1 MVDLETAARSFK
13 DALDAPGA
21 VESATQLRT
30 LLASIKADL
39 QRLLRRIHPP
49 GSTPVV
55 CFRLLIAG
63 SGVAAFSTAVFAFS
77 FALRRRRRH
86 GRRAPVLT
94 RRLPRPPPPP
104 GPPPPRPPPQ
114 PARSHAPSFAGR
126 GNAAPFLRYREAQ
139 IPDGSYNSRACRYPI
154 ESAVA
159 GASCTATIASC
170 EPDVLARYVSCLV
183 ECEQLDPNLAAR
195 LESLVED
202 AARLTSGMSLFD
214 QVRTLFGVTNALQ
227 NLTNWRV
234 GRILMDAPGRDDVEL
249 ANFCGEYLTRL
260 LRDLVARCS
269 DQFGCVTCSSHL
281 ADPISTTFP
290 CRTVQRTFRLLQ
302 HNAVNVNTASLKE
315 CSAYPTS
322 VKRIVSRL
330 GDLKA
335 YYSRTLAVPMP
346 SYAMATLPV
355 FALAAGCSAW
365 EAVNY
370 CDGDG
375 GSILVEQFP
384 GLSKYLRQQNVATHI
399 LAAPQCTLVQFREAF
414 HDAVELGHQYT
425 VVATRE
431 DDEPGPSTRQP
442 TTSVLRR
449 NYGYQ
454 ALVHARHAL
463 ATAKVILLVCHGVH
477 RGDGGDRIVVEVVI
491 RDVTSGTFLV
501 SGLSRVQCGFSFPV
515 QNAPRHYVIA
525 KEEAVAAHCGVL
537 EIGPS
542 MAGQEAMPWSLKEA
556 FSSGQSPVAIAG
568 CLITNSTQFLNQSHL
583 HIHTSFIPG
592 AGWGLMIRP
601 CPNATIPRGAYV
613 CHFAIGQPPST
624 APPSDYELSSTRRGS
639 LLVYDPQVYDGHNIG
654 RFINQ
659 GGLLEGL
666 KELVAASDR
675 DRGCTA
681 YSPTVAEAIFADRS
695 CVEYHVA
702 NGGSE
707 MVVRASKPIS
717 SHPCRMIEL
726 LANYG
731 LPYWLAHVVKYHRH
745 IGHDSDLVKCVFW
758 LLLSDKST
766 MPIQPSNAQWRF
778 TTSFPPGCSGTACS
792 YFLAVR
798 TNEDP
803 LFLDFMMEGNARG
816 WIAVG
821 YTPNPDMT
829 DADVFVCALIG
840 GQVTILDTYNI
851 PNGHSIWWT
860 QARFSRAAQTDDLL
874 QDLDLLDGRYF
885 QLIGWTDAAT
895 LPVVLALIRAHGIL
909 MIVAWPTV
917 YVTANLFGIFMQ
929 PARPGTPMYWA
940 RRGAQVITLI
950 AGIAAALCIF
960 VARKVAPAL
969 GDFNNPEVSA
979 HFVLG
984 IILIVLNIIN
994 GLDDPDCLVP
1004 CSILAV
1010 YLSLINI
1017 AIGLSLFEDI
1027 LNMTTIAPSL
1037 AIFLAYIGTFAVF
1050 FICGLVF
1057 YTLLAIIKGSS
1068 KLAPSMVWPLFKS
1081 SRSAQW
1087 SPDPSKVEVLMTSTA
1102 QAASVE
1108 IKASDPAAS
1117 DPAATKVE
1125 DDTPS
1130 NPSNAQWRFTTS
1142 FPPGCNGTAC
1152 SYFLA
1157 VRTNEDPLFLDFM
1170 MEGNA
1175 RGWIAVGY
1183 TPNPGMPDADVFACA
1198 VIGGN
1203 VSILDTYDIP
1213 DYRSNVVDT
1222 IQDLCPFSGSF
1233 INGRIRCVFSRAIK
1247 TNDVLQDKALNQS
1260 YYQLN
1265 GWTDAT
1271 GSSVNSLVNHGVS
1284 IPMVSDSKVN
1294 PTTSVSA
1301 VTAEVKI
1308 DPLIRAHGILM
1319 IVAWPVLGVMGIF
1332 FAAWMKPALP
1342 KAEWFQAHRAML
1354 LVSLFLGCVAFLFAF
1369 VAKRAHHIS
1378 ISLYSHRSKASDV
1391 IFIVLHLPSFSYRRW
1406 IFNLVHGT
1414 CVGLGVELLALI
1426 NVGIGLAIFG
1436 NKLSLA
1442 TVAPPL
1448 AVYLAYVAFLV
1459 ILIGALFIIYT
1470 VIAMKT
1476 GSPPLAPSMLK
1487 PLLMHI
1493 TPSSPV
1499 PIKTEIAID
1508 MATDGKTADS
1518 IKSSPGDQNPPQNP
1532 PDGQKPP
1539 AKPPSKDAPLRWA
1552 GLAAFLVVMVPLML
1566 AVIILIAAL

>member
-49 GSTPVV
+49 GPPTVP
-55 CFRLLIAG
+55 
-63 SGVAAFSTAVFAFS
+63 
-77 FALRRRRRH
+77 
-86 GRRAPVLT
+86 RAPRVAVAHAVLSEQAP
-94 RRLPRPPPPP
+94 RLSSASDCSSLAPESPRSLRPSSPSPSPPPPST
-104 GPPPPRPPPQ
+104 PPRPPRSRSNS
-114 PARSHAPSFAGR
+114 PATASSSSSRTSSSAAASAASAVACTLFRGKRKCGTISQVSRGSDTRWQLQFAGVS
-126 GNAAPFLRYREAQ
+126 L
-139 IPDGSYNSRACRYPI
+139 PI

-766 MPIQPSNAQWRF
+766 MPIQVRNTFLTPEIDNDVRHHAMPTCEPSKSLEKLSTMPWNLVTGIRWQHGKTMSLSPASHLNRF
-778 TTSFPPGCSGTACS
+778 ATELWLPGFGPCSSCIGDCKVWVLVSCLQCSTPAMEAAVAAHCGVLEIGPSMAGQEAMPWSLKEAFSSGQSAVAIAGCLITNSTQFLNHQSHLHIHTSFIPGAGWGLITRPSPNATIPSGEYVCHFANPHQRHHLQTMSCPLSDEAYDPHVYDGHNIGRFINQGELLEGLRELVAASDRDRGCTAYS
-792 YFLAVR
+792 PTVAEAIFAVVEYHVA
-798 TNEDP
+798 N
-803 LFLDFMMEGNARG
+803 
-816 WIAVG
+816 
-821 YTPNPDMT
+821 
-829 DADVFVCALIG
+829 G
-840 GQVTILDTYNI
+840 G
-851 PNGHSIWWT
+851 SEM
-860 QARFSRAAQTDDLL
+860 
-874 QDLDLLDGRYF
+874 
-885 QLIGWTDAAT
+885 
-895 LPVVLALIRAHGIL
+895 VVLAAPIGQIHLAS
-909 MIVAWPTV
+909 T
-917 YVTANLFGIFMQ
+917 YVLRKTFL
-929 PARPGTPMYWA
+929 TPD
-940 RRGAQVITLI
+940 R
-950 AGIAAALCIF
+950 
-960 VARKVAPAL
+960 
-969 GDFNNPEVSA
+969 
-979 HFVLG
+979 
-984 IILIVLNIIN
+984 
-994 GLDDPDCLVP
+994 
-1004 CSILAV
+1004 
-1010 YLSLINI
+1010 
-1017 AIGLSLFEDI
+1017 
-1027 LNMTTIAPSL
+1027 
-1037 AIFLAYIGTFAVF
+1037 
-1050 FICGLVF
+1050 
-1057 YTLLAIIKGSS
+1057 
-1068 KLAPSMVWPLFKS
+1068 
-1081 SRSAQW
+1081 
-1087 SPDPSKVEVLMTSTA
+1087 
-1102 QAASVE
+1102 
-1108 IKASDPAAS
+1108 
-1117 DPAATKVE
+1117 
-1125 DDTPS
+1125 
-1130 NPSNAQWRFTTS
+1130 
-1142 FPPGCNGTAC
+1142 
-1152 SYFLA
+1152 
-1157 VRTNEDPLFLDFM
+1157 
-1170 MEGNA
+1170 
-1175 RGWIAVGY
+1175 
-1183 TPNPGMPDADVFACA
+1183 
-1198 VIGGN
+1198 
-1203 VSILDTYDIP
+1203 
-1213 DYRSNVVDT
+1213 
-1222 IQDLCPFSGSF
+1222 
-1233 INGRIRCVFSRAIK
+1233 
-1247 TNDVLQDKALNQS
+1247 
-1260 YYQLN
+1260 
-1265 GWTDAT
+1265 
-1271 GSSVNSLVNHGVS
+1271 
-1284 IPMVSDSKVN
+1284 
-1294 PTTSVSA
+1294 
-1301 VTAEVKI
+1301 
-1308 DPLIRAHGILM
+1308 
-1319 IVAWPVLGVMGIF
+1319 
-1332 FAAWMKPALP
+1332 
-1342 KAEWFQAHRAML
+1342 
-1354 LVSLFLGCVAFLFAF
+1354 
-1369 VAKRAHHIS
+1369 
-1378 ISLYSHRSKASDV
+1378 
-1391 IFIVLHLPSFSYRRW
+1391 
-1406 IFNLVHGT
+1406 
-1414 CVGLGVELLALI
+1414 
-1426 NVGIGLAIFG
+1426 
-1436 NKLSLA
+1436 
-1442 TVAPPL
+1442 
-1448 AVYLAYVAFLV
+1448 
-1459 ILIGALFIIYT
+1459 
-1470 VIAMKT
+1470 
-1476 GSPPLAPSMLK
+1476 
-1487 PLLMHI
+1487 
-1493 TPSSPV
+1493 
-1499 PIKTEIAID
+1499 
-1508 MATDGKTADS
+1508 
-1518 IKSSPGDQNPPQNP
+1518 
-1532 PDGQKPP
+1532 
-1539 AKPPSKDAPLRWA
+1539 
-1552 GLAAFLVVMVPLML
+1552 
-1566 AVIILIAAL
+1566 